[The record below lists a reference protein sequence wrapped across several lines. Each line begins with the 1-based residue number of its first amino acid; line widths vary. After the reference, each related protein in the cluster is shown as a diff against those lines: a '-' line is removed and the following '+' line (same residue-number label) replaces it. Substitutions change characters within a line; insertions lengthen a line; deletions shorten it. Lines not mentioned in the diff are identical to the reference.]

1 MLAGAAE
8 KQGLLDL
15 PQGQALAVEASGQLP
30 IGRGEGALNARGIE
44 QQTGHLIEVLGFG
57 RFGLLDE
64 GSLVGPE
71 GLADLDVSAL
81 VLIASEAELN

>member
-1 MLAGAAE
+1 MRAQPRSRACSICR
-8 KQGLLDL
+8 
-15 PQGQALAVEASGQLP
+15 QGQALAVEASGQLP

-71 GLADLDVSAL
+71 GLAGLDVSAL